1 MKSIKYL
8 ILALALAASSI
19 ASAKTVEMKV
29 NGLVCAFCAQGIEKT
44 LKGFPATA
52 AVFVS
57 LEHRLVAVQLKDGQD
72 ISDATLKKAITNA
85 GYALVSVARTDNSLA
100 SLRAMVAK
108 EKALPVVKHKHDK
121 NHTMEGMD
129 KEKQRD

>member
-1 MKSIKYL
+1 MKRIKTL
-8 ILALALAASSI
+8 TLALALAASSI

-44 LKGFPATA
+44 LKTFPATS

-72 ISDATLKKAITNA
+72 IPDATLRKAITHA
-85 GYALVSVARTDNSLA
+85 GYSLVSVARTDNSLA
-100 SLRAMVAK
+100 SLRARVGK
-108 EKALPVVKHKHDK
+108 EKALPAVKHSHGKDES
-121 NHTMEGMD
+121 MEGMD
-129 KEKQRD
+129 MDGKHG

>member
-1 MKSIKYL
+1 MKSIKIL
-8 ILALALAASSI
+8 VLMLALLTSSI

-57 LEHRLVAVQLKDGQD
+57 LEHRLVAVQLKEGED
-72 ISDATLKKAITNA
+72 IPDAALKKAITNA
-85 GYALVSVARTDNSLA
+85 GYALVSVSRTENSLA
-100 SLRAMVAK
+100 SLRAKVGK
-108 EKALPVVKHKHDK
+108 EKALPTVNHKHEK
-121 NHTMEGMD
+121 GESMEGMD
-129 KEKQRD
+129 MGEHHD